1 MVDTITP
8 AVLFD
13 LRRRGESF
21 DLLDVRT
28 PAEYGE
34 AHVDGARNV
43 PLDRLDA
50 KAIAAE
56 RAGRPGTLYV
66 VCKSGGRSRQACEKL
81 IASGF
86 TAVASVEGGTAAC
99 EAAGLPLIRGR
110 KAMSLERQVRILAG
124 SIVFAGVALAWLLN
138 NPYWTL
144 LSGFIGAGLVFAGIT
159 DTCGMG
165 MMLAKMP
172 WNQAPRVATA
182 GATCS
187 TASRGA
193 MMALTLV
200 SLAGAAIA
208 ADHTKDSLDLVKQ
221 STAAGKALLVDV
233 REEDEWTEGHVVEAK
248 HLALSALEKGVPADQ
263 LSKTLPKDKV
273 IYVHCQAG
281 GRCKK
286 AADILAKNGYD
297 VRALKPGFPDL
308 EKAGFPTA
316 KGK

>member
-8 AVLFD
+8 AVLAET
-13 LRRRGESF
+13 LRRGESF

-43 PLDRLDA
+43 PLDRLDP

-81 IASGF
+81 LAAGL

-99 EAAGLPLIRGR
+99 ETAGLRLIRGR
-110 KAMSLERQVRILAG
+110 KAMSLERQVRICAG
-124 SIVFAGVALAWLLN
+124 AIVVLGVALAWFTQT
-138 NPYWTL
+138 PAWTL

-172 WNQAPRVATA
+172 WNQAPR

-193 MMALTLV
+193 VVAVALV
-200 SLAGAAIA
+200 SLAAE
-208 ADHTKDSLDLVKQ
+208 HTKDSLDLVKQ
-221 STAAGKALLVDV
+221 STAAGKAILVDV
-233 REEDEWTEGHVVEAK
+233 REEEEWVEGHVVDAK
-248 HLALSALEKGVPADQ
+248 LLPLSTLVKGIPADE
-263 LSKTLPKDKV
+263 LTKMLAKGKIV
-273 IYVHCQAG
+273 YVHCQAG

-286 AADILAKNGYD
+286 AADILAKSGYD
-297 VRALKPGFPDL
+297 VRALQPGFPDL